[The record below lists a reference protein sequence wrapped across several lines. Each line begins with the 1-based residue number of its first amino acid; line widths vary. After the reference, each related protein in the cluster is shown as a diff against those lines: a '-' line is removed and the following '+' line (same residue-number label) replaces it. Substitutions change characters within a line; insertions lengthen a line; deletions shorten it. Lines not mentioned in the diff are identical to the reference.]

1 MSAAGEWL
9 TLGSAAHECAKPD
22 DSKISRVGALPGA
35 LWQCAECGLIWE
47 LGQEYVTQAGR
58 TTDIYGPGS
67 LVVGQIW
74 TWTKFQQAESWGGD
88 R

>member
-47 LGQEYVTQAGR
+47 LGQEDVVQRGLGDWPTY
-58 TTDIYGPGS
+58 
-67 LVVGQIW
+67 VVGQKW
-74 TWTKFQQAESWGGD
+74 TWTKFQQAEHWA
-88 R
+88 

>member
-9 TLGSAAHECAKPD
+9 TLGSLSHECAKPD
-22 DSKISRVGALPGA
+22 AIKIERAGALAGA

-47 LGQEYVTQAGR
+47 LGQEDVVQ
-58 TTDIYGPGS
+58 TTARSWPDQ
-67 LVVGQIW
+67 LVVGQLWI
-74 TWTKFQQAESWGGD
+74 WTKFQQAESWGGD